1 MSRWNRRGRRP
12 GRGAAPQRLCP
23 RTPEVFLRS
32 LLQKSDGSPDPP
44 NRQSE
49 AREMTEIWP
58 PEGATA
64 HFLAV
69 SMCRVTLDT
78 AVDTF
83 ATGLYVERVLLKAIS
98 ALPRKCLLAAVIS
111 LPASAGRHRAG
122 VRPNPGTGGGSD
134 RFNRPGWGPSK
145 SLVGPPRHVLRVL
158 NGCVGTK
165 PGFRTSLGDAGHE
178 L

>member
-1 MSRWNRRGRRP
+1 MLRSRALSRLATLGSRHVWNYRKSKP
-12 GRGAAPQRLCP
+12 ASS
-23 RTPEVFLRS
+23 RS
-32 LLQKSDGSPDPP
+32 LLRKCLLRCQGLLCTSIRPENALLRP
-44 NRQSE
+44 QE
-49 AREMTEIWP
+49 ARFLSFRGLP
-58 PEGATA
+58 TA
-64 HFLAV
+64 DSVDLA
-69 SMCRVTLDT
+69 SRR
-78 AVDTF
+78 TF

-98 ALPRKCLLAAVIS
+98 ALPRKRLLAAVIS

-134 RFNRPGWGPSK
+134 RFNRPGWGPSM

-158 NGCVGTK
+158 NGCVGTR

>member
-1 MSRWNRRGRRP
+1 MRAT
-12 GRGAAPQRLCP
+12 GAAS
-23 RTPEVFLRS
+23 TPPDPIYFATATCLLQFDTPNSGSDGTSQFSNVSMS

-49 AREMTEIWP
+49 ALEMTEIWP

-83 ATGLYVERVLLKAIS
+83 ATGSYVRSQCGSHATTATLRQPSTAEHRNVEVS
-98 ALPRKCLLAAVIS
+98 A
-111 LPASAGRHRAG
+111 
-122 VRPNPGTGGGSD
+122 
-134 RFNRPGWGPSK
+134 F
-145 SLVGPPRHVLRVL
+145 
-158 NGCVGTK
+158 
-165 PGFRTSLGDAGHE
+165 
-178 L
+178 